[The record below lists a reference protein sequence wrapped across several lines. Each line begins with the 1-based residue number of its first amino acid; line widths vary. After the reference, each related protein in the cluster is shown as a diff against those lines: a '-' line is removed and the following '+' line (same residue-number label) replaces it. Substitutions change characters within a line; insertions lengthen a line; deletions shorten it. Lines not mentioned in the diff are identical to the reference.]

1 MVGKIVGLTWG
12 LTVGNKFGV
21 GLGISVGGKLDKQI
35 ITQDVCSSTTVFVK
49 I

>member
-1 MVGKIVGLTWG
+1 MLGLKWG

-21 GLGISVGGKLDKQI
+21 ELGIPVGGKLDKQI
-35 ITQDVCSSTTVFVK
+35 MTQDVCFDTRVFVK